1 MNNLNIQE
9 LKDFAFGVRKNIL
22 KMSTKGGCYIGS
34 AYSAVEILTY
44 LYKHQ
49 LNINSNDLKS
59 PDRDYF
65 LLSKGHSVPVLYG
78 TFIELGW
85 MDEKRLDNYLT
96 TSDYLYCNPNIPID
110 GVEFHSGSLG
120 HNLAIAN
127 GIAIDIK
134 LKNASNKVYVL
145 MGDGELNEGSNW
157 EAILTAS
164 AYKLNNL
171 TAIVDR
177 NRLQANI
184 TTEDLIPIEPIED
197 KFKAFGW
204 NVTRINGHNFDEIHN
219 AFSALPFEK
228 NKPNVIIADTIRGKG
243 IPSIEQ
249 QASKWFVNFS
259 EEDYNK
265 ALTELE
271 ANRE

>member
-1 MNNLNIQE
+1 MDELNIQE
-9 LKDFAFGVRKNIL
+9 LKDFAFRVRKNIL
-22 KMSTKGGCYIGS
+22 KMSTKGGSYIGS
-34 AYSAVEILTY
+34 AFSSVEIVSY
-44 LYKHQ
+44 LYNNQ
-49 LNINSNDLKS
+49 LNINLNNLNS

-65 LLSKGHSVPVLYG
+65 LLSKGHAVPVLYG
-78 TFIELGW
+78 AFIELGW
-85 MDEKRLDNYLT
+85 FDENRLDYYLT
-96 TSDYLYCNPNIPID
+96 TQDYLYWHPNRNIK

-157 EAILTAS
+157 EAILTAN

-171 TAIVDR
+171 TVIIDR
-177 NRLQANI
+177 NRFQANI
-184 TTEDLIPIEPIED
+184 TTENLIPIEPIEE

-204 NVTRINGHNFDEIHN
+204 NAKRIDGHNFEEIHS
-219 AFSALPFEK
+219 AFSSLPFGVD
-228 NKPNVIIADTIRGKG
+228 KPNVIIADTIRGKG

-249 QASKWFVNFS
+249 QASKWFVNFN
-259 EEDYNK
+259 EDEYNN
-265 ALTELE
+265 ALIELE
-271 ANRE
+271 ANRS